1 MRDCDMLPAIDAVGR
16 RAIASAADAS
26 ARLGR
31 GVALSQASEQG
42 LRNLEALAR
51 DIDAPPPRPRSI
63 FGRAPDPAA
72 PPGPTIEALVGQLER
87 ERDNVARALLGIETD
102 RTRLRA
108 AADALADA
116 LALVRACTA
125 TMEAAAREL
134 ARDHPARARFLRDV
148 AAARL
153 LTREQDIV
161 TQAAVTEQGV
171 LTLGLLVDSHDA
183 LLQALG
189 RARDTGIA
197 ALRTAI
203 AARGAIVGS
212 TSLAAQAAALD
223 QTAAAAAQEGQARPA
238 LHRALDD
245 AIAQARR
252 AIAAQDTAP

>member
-1 MRDCDMLPAIDAVGR
+1 MLPAIDAVGR

-51 DIDAPPPRPRSI
+51 DIDAPPPRPWSF
-63 FGRAPDPAA
+63 FGRAPDPVA
-72 PPGPTIEALVGQLER
+72 PPAPTIETLVGQLER

-116 LALVRACTA
+116 LALVRACA
-125 TMEAAAREL
+125 AAMEAAAREL
-134 ARDHPARARFLRDV
+134 VRDHPARADFLRDV
-148 AAARL
+148 ATARL
-153 LTREQDIV
+153 LAREQDIL

-171 LTLGLLVDSHDA
+171 LTLGLLVESHDA

-189 RARDTGIA
+189 RARDTSIA

-203 AARGAIVGS
+203 AARGAITGS
-212 TSLAAQAAALD
+212 VSLTAQAAALD
-223 QTAAAAAQEGQARPA
+223 RTAAAAEREGHVRPA

-252 AIAAQDTAP
+252 AIAAQDPAP